1 MSALVLL
8 LPVSKIQ
15 AGANKIMLASMR
27 SFFYQADVYGSTW
40 ILYISVLSLGR
51 SVITSQCTPRFFS
64 SVSQFAGRRVF
75 SFPKN
80 SSRERLDSLLP
91 FATQIKKKRAKPSS
105 RQHLALILLPAAKK
119 ISIHRARCNP
129 NVEHKS
135 FEIFLYL

>member
-64 SVSQFAGRRVF
+64 SVSHFAGRRVF

-80 SSRERLDSLLP
+80 SRERLDSLLP
-91 FATQIKKKRAKPSS
+91 LATQMKKKRAKPSS